1 MKQLRRSARA
11 EQDLIEIWTFIA
23 TDNVAAADR
32 IFDLLVAKSELVA
45 RNPAIGRLR
54 KELGDGVRSTLAGS
68 WALFYR
74 VHPDHV
80 EILRYLHTRRRMP
93 EIL

>member
-1 MKQLRRSARA
+1 MQLRRSARA
-11 EQDLIEIWTFIA
+11 EQDLIEIWNFIA
-23 TDNVAAADR
+23 KDNEAAADR

-54 KELGDGVRSTLAGS
+54 RELGDNVRSTLAGS
-68 WALFYR
+68 WAVFYR
-74 VHPDHV
+74 VRSDHV